1 LRIAAK
7 ARPAE
12 AAELVAIV
20 DAIEPYQESAGRL
33 EKYRVAPQ
41 VCNLYSLHKKRE
53 MLARFFRVSHNRS
66 VVFEPLPAVFPGH
79 VAPVVRED
87 ADGERQIVLMSWGF
101 VLLQKDR
108 APRRVTNVRDDKILE
123 SRFWRG
129 SLRNDAVGRQPHP
142 SASPMATSSGD
153 LALVGLRRSGER
165 PCLPLLGSGDVTRGP
180 VRKDGPKLNLDVYVF
195 LRKRRNSRP
204 GLAARHKKP
213 LH

>member
-1 LRIAAK
+1 
-7 ARPAE
+7 
-12 AAELVAIV
+12 
-20 DAIEPYQESAGRL
+20 
-33 EKYRVAPQ
+33 

-129 SLRNDAVGRQPHP
+129 SLRNDAVWCQPHP

-153 LALVGLRRSGER
+153 LALVGLRGSGER
-165 PCLPLLGSGDVTRGP
+165 PLFAFAGIWRRYEGTSEERWPEAEPRRLRLPDYDTQPIGGDHQPRKNASLADARGGI
-180 VRKDGPKLNLDVYVF
+180 RD
-195 LRKRRNSRP
+195 
-204 GLAARHKKP
+204 LA
-213 LH
+213 

>member
-1 LRIAAK
+1 
-7 ARPAE
+7 
-12 AAELVAIV
+12 V
-20 DAIEPYQESAGRL
+20 Y
-33 EKYRVAPQ
+33 
-41 VCNLYSLHKKRE
+41 NLYSLHKKRE

-66 VVFEPLPAVFPGH
+66 VVFEALPAVFPGH

-142 SASPMATSSGD
+142 SASPMATSSGN
-153 LALVGLRRSGER
+153 LALVGLRGSGER
-165 PCLPLLGSGDVTRGP
+165 PLFAFAGIWRRYEGTSEERWPEAEPRRLRLPTQEEEFATWLSGAPQKALALAREYPPDQMRIVHAGLTKQDR
-180 VRKDGPKLNLDVYVF
+180 LDV
-195 LRKRRNSRP
+195 
-204 GLAARHKKP
+204 AA
-213 LH
+213 